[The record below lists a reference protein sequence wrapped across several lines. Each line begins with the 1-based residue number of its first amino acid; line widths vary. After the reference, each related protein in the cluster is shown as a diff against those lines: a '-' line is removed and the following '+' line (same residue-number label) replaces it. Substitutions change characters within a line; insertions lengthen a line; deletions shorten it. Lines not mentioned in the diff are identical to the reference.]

1 MGPLAGNVLAVR
13 RHPHRLRPD
22 PHPVPQHRFRMQEE
36 EYPDADSQRAQH
48 RRRGEA
54 RQGRPPHRRR
64 CRPVEHGPPATQCG
78 RLIMQMYPPETIN
91 LCTGVSHKPRP
102 EDYIT
107 KKTACSCAPPGTP
120 HPLWTAFLDRVTDG
134 NVELQKFLQRYIG
147 YCCTGFTTEHVFVF
161 AWGTGA
167 NGKST
172 FINTIAR
179 IFGTYA
185 TVADMNTFIASN
197 NERHPTDL
205 AKLYGA
211 RLVVAQETQR
221 GRHWDE
227 AKIKAITAGDKIT
240 ARFMR
245 QDYFDF
251 TPTFKLFIVGNHKPQ
266 LRNVDEAI
274 RRRMLLVPLTVEMS
288 ASERDKYLAQKL
300 WDQERWAIMRW
311 CVDGA
316 AEWNRIGLLPPA
328 VVRDATSDYFET
340 EDTLGQWLTEC
351 VERVLDPR
359 TYTLTRDLFG
369 SWKLWCE
376 PRNLKP
382 GSEKA
387 FVESLLERN
396 FNKQLDPDTRRSIF
410 ISIVLRAP

>member
-1 MGPLAGNVLAVR
+1 
-13 RHPHRLRPD
+13 
-22 PHPVPQHRFRMQEE
+22 
-36 EYPDADSQRAQH
+36 
-48 RRRGEA
+48 
-54 RQGRPPHRRR
+54 
-64 CRPVEHGPPATQCG
+64 
-78 RLIMQMYPPETIN
+78 MQMYPPETIN

-107 KKTACSCAPPGTP
+107 KKTACSVAPPNTP
-120 HPLWTAFLDRVTDG
+120 HPLWTSFLDRITDG
-134 NVELQKFLQRYIG
+134 NVELQKFLQRFVG
-147 YCCTGFTTEHVFVF
+147 YCCTGFTNEHVFVF

-251 TPTFKLFIVGNHKPQ
+251 DPTFKLFIIGNHKPQ
-266 LRNVDEAI
+266 LHNTDEAI
-274 RRRMLLVPLTVEMS
+274 RRRMLLVPFVVQIPEH
-288 ASERDKYLAQKL
+288 ERDRDLPQKL